1 MKVVEKKNAKG
12 TDFVMQF
19 DPENKLILIKR
30 HGEDPSFA
38 IGFLIDG
45 TWHYQWLMWSCRAGK
60 AFWYRPLIAFYRH
73 IRKNQ
78 ITDYS
83 LRFLA
88 CGDQRLKHTGGYAI
102 GTESHRSWK
111 AIGERLVASRN
122 REATIKVAIR
132 DMVTAIDLSD
142 RWTLEIGSN
151 DFYVFNEQTPAAGMN
166 TGCITVKVVFDSIFI
181 QRITGTSTRPNDP
194 DPFRN
199 MKMRREHAPHR
210 IANADQPSTQL
221 VDEAMWEIENLMAE
235 RCKAGWPG
243 IERAA

>member
-1 MKVVEKKNAKG
+1 MQVIEKKHAKG
-12 TDFVMQF
+12 RTFEMQF
-19 DPENKLILIKR
+19 DSKNMLLLVMRYDEA
-30 HGEDPSFA
+30 PSFA
-38 IGFLIDG
+38 IGWLLNG
-45 TWHYQWLMWSCRAGK
+45 RWCYQPLMWSCRAGRK
-60 AFWYRPLIAFYRH
+60 FWFRPLVAFYRY
-73 IRKNQ
+73 IRKNK
-78 ITDYS
+78 ITDHS

-88 CGDQRLKHTGGYAI
+88 WGENRLKHGGYVF
-102 GTESHRSWK
+102 GSESYLRWK
-111 AIGERLVASRN
+111 AIGDRRAEERK
-122 REATIKVAIR
+122 READIAATVRHALTR
-132 DMVTAIDLSD
+132 LNLGD

-199 MKMRREHAPHR
+199 MKMRREHAPQR
-210 IANADQPSTQL
+210 IANADQPSMQL
-221 VDEAMWEIENLMAE
+221 VDEAMREIENLMAE